1 MVQPAW
7 SIKHEPRELLA
18 LRQALGSVDQT
29 AAEFWARDDLTY
41 IGDLTWC
48 EQEAMRGHEY
58 IANVRLLD
66 RLLTYDYGMVNL
78 DAADAVVGSL
88 VCNVRAKREEGYP
101 FEMQINGEW
110 LEGPLHFWLDQLAP
124 AIQDLARERYRLVI
138 AWAEGQAVK

>member
-7 SIKHEPRELLA
+7 SLQDEPRELLV
-18 LRQALGSVDQT
+18 LRKTLASADQN
-29 AAEFWARDDLTY
+29 AADFWERDDLTY

-66 RLLTYDYGMVNL
+66 RKLTYDYGMINL
-78 DAADAVVGSL
+78 DAADGVAGSL

-124 AIQDLARERYRLVI
+124 GIQDLARERYRLVI
-138 AWAEGQAVK
+138 AWAEGQAGA

>member
-7 SIKHEPRELLA
+7 SIKDEPRELLA

-29 AAEFWARDDLTY
+29 AAEFWAREDLTY

-66 RLLTYDYGMVNL
+66 LQLTYDYGMINL

-88 VCNVRAKREEGYP
+88 LCSVRAKRQESYP

-124 AIQDLARERYRLVI
+124 VIQDLARERYRLVI

>member
-66 RLLTYDYGMVNL
+66 RQLTYDYGMINL
-78 DAADAVVGSL
+78 DAADAVAGSL

-101 FEMQINGEW
+101 FEMQGTFEPLSID
-110 LEGPLHFWLDQLAP
+110 LHFKGITLLP
-124 AIQDLARERYRLVI
+124 LGSHVTN
-138 AWAEGQAVK
+138 EGTDYGICSI

>member
-66 RLLTYDYGMVNL
+66 RLLTYDYGMINL
-78 DAADAVVGSL
+78 DAANAVAGSL
-88 VCNVRAKREEGYP
+88 LCNVRAKRQEGYP

>member
-7 SIKHEPRELLA
+7 SLQDEPRELLA

-29 AAEFWARDDLTY
+29 AAEFWAREDLTY

-66 RLLTYDYGMVNL
+66 LQLTYDYGMINL
-78 DAADAVVGSL
+78 DAADAVAGSL
-88 VCNVRAKREEGYP
+88 LCNVRAKRQEGYP

-124 AIQDLARERYRLVI
+124 VIQDLARERYRLVI

>member
-18 LRQALGSVDQT
+18 LRQAMGSVDQT
-29 AAEFWARDDLTY
+29 AAEFWAREDLTY

-66 RLLTYDYGMVNL
+66 RQLTYDYGMINL

-88 VCNVRAKREEGYP
+88 VCNVRAKRQEGYP

-124 AIQDLARERYRLVI
+124 VIQDLARERYRLVI
-138 AWAEGQAVK
+138 AWAEGQAAK

>member
-88 VCNVRAKREEGYP
+88 VCNVRAKRQEGYP

>member
-18 LRQALGSVDQT
+18 LRQAPGSVDQT